1 VETLDFTVPSISIR
15 AVWPQIVLVA
25 TALCALIV
33 DVFKRK
39 EKSTLV
45 GYISLA
51 GSMFATACLLMAW
64 PADGI
69 STFSGMFFTD
79 GFSFFV
85 NLTILLVLVLT
96 IMITINYQ
104 KFFERINC
112 GEYYALLLF
121 ATCGMT
127 LVAGAGNLI
136 LIFVALETMSISIYA
151 LAAFHKDQL
160 RSTESALKYFLIG
173 AFASCFL
180 LYGFALIFGATG
192 TLDIVRIGNFIL
204 SQPDV
209 MHSKFIVAGL
219 AMTTIG
225 LGFKVSIVPF
235 HMWTPDVYEGA
246 PTVITGYMASALK
259 VAAFAALIRVVLVP
273 FLPLKE
279 DWSTLMWVAALL
291 TMTVGNIIALAQEDI
306 KRMLAYS
313 GIAHA
318 GYILIGFVTGTSQ
331 AQAGMLYYILAYAF
345 MNIGAF
351 GVVSLL
357 VKEGEEYTKVSDF
370 AGVGF
375 KHPLMGLGMSIF
387 MLSLAGIPPSAGFM
401 GKFFIFS
408 EAIKAGYVWLA
419 IFGALNSILSIYYYL
434 RVLNMMFFY
443 PSDERV
449 SVTPPSVI
457 TALALAIAG
466 GYILVMGIFPASF
479 LSFAGDCIFTIMIRP

>member
-1 VETLDFTVPSISIR
+1 METLDFTVPTISTQAIL
-15 AVWPQIVLVA
+15 PQIVLVA
-25 TALCALIV
+25 TALCVLIV

-39 EKSTLV
+39 SQTALIS
-45 GYISLA
+45 YMSLA
-51 GSMFATACLLMAW
+51 GSILAAACLLLAW
-64 PADGI
+64 PADGV
-69 STFSGMFFTD
+69 SVFSGMVFTD

-85 NLTILLVLVLT
+85 NLTILIILILT
-96 IMITINYQ
+96 IMISINYQ

-112 GEYYALLLF
+112 GEYYALVLF
-121 ATCGMT
+121 ATCSMT
-127 LVAGAGNLI
+127 LVASAGNLI

-160 RSTESALKYFLIG
+160 QSTESALKYFLIG

-180 LYGFALIFGATG
+180 LYGFALVFGATG
-192 TLDIVRIGNFIL
+192 TLDIVKIGNFIS

-209 MHSKFIVAGL
+209 LHSKFLVAGL
-219 AMTTIG
+219 ALMTIG
-225 LGFKVSIVPF
+225 LGFKISIVPF

-273 FLPLKE
+273 FLPFRE
-279 DWSTLMWVAALL
+279 DWSILMWIAALL
-291 TMTVGNIIALAQEDI
+291 TMTVGNIIALAQENI

-318 GYILIGFVTGTSQ
+318 GYILIGFVVGTSQ

-375 KHPLMGLGMSIF
+375 KHPLMGLAMSIF

-408 EAIKAGYVWLA
+408 EAIKAGYVWLV

-457 TALALAIAG
+457 TAIALAIAG

-479 LSFAGDCIFTIMIRP
+479 LSFANDCVFTLIHP